1 VHTHDGSTFDN
12 RVTLTFDL
20 LISASI
26 HADRLPYTVCL
37 LSLVLTVLAVLE
49 RGQTDRQTDTQTSQT
64 PLITTLLS
72 SNLLAAG
79 VGVHR
84 LKSINFI
91 SLGRIQ
97 RQYVSRLDDVRADV
111 QYVGPPKTFSF

>member
-1 VHTHDGSTFDN
+1 MHTHDGSTFDN

-49 RGQTDRQTDTQTSQT
+49 RGQTDRHADITDATDHH
-64 PLITTLLS
+64 III
-72 SNLLAAG
+72 
-79 VGVHR
+79 
-84 LKSINFI
+84 LKSAGRRRRCTSAEIDQLHI
-91 SLGRIQ
+91 SRTYTETIRFTSG
-97 RQYVSRLDDVRADV
+97 
-111 QYVGPPKTFSF
+111 